1 MSLKEILVKE
11 HDDKRVPRKPNRIII
26 IIIVAAVLLLA
37 LPSFSGGSDSGKET
51 SDKQVYDTS
60 EYVTEQE
67 HRLEGIL
74 EKINGAGDVSVFIT
88 VSDGG
93 EMIPAK
99 DVSEKISKEKDSY
112 DEERE
117 SSIVTGSKSGGEPYI
132 VEERTPEISGVLV
145 VAKGASSEAVR
156 EEIYD
161 AVKAVYGIA
170 PHRIKIA
177 Y

>member
-11 HDDKRVPRKPNRIII
+11 QSDKGVRRKPNRIII
-26 IIIVAAVLLLA
+26 IIIAAAVLLLA
-37 LPSFSGGSDSGKET
+37 LPSFSGGGNSNERT
-51 SDKQVYDTS
+51 SNKQTYDTS
-60 EYVTEQE
+60 EYVTQQE

-93 EMIPAK
+93 EKIPAK
-99 DVSEKISKEKDSY
+99 DVSEKVSDGKDSY
-112 DEERE
+112 GEERE
-117 SSIVTGSKSGGEPYI
+117 TTVVTGSKSGGEPYI

-145 VAKGASSEAVR
+145 VAEGASSEAVR

>member
-1 MSLKEILVKE
+1 MSLKEILVK
-11 HDDKRVPRKPNRIII
+11 DQGDKGVRRKPNRIII
-26 IIIVAAVLLLA
+26 IIIAAAVLLLA
-37 LPSFSGGSDSGKET
+37 LPSFSGGGNSDRQA
-51 SDKQVYDTS
+51 SDKPIYDTS
-60 EYVTEQE
+60 EYVTRQE

-93 EMIPAK
+93 EKVPAK
-99 DVSEKISKEKDSY
+99 DVSEKMSKGKESY
-112 DEERE
+112 EEERE
-117 SSIVTGSKSGGEPYI
+117 SNIVTGSKSGGEPYI

-161 AVKAVYGIA
+161 AIKAVYGIA